1 MKLAAVPSVLLKF
14 VSVTLVVELD
24 PAVCFTSLVPG
35 VVWSVPK
42 HTHPVVTPAGRV
54 IVQAD
59 PGAVPTPIVKANVPL
74 LLAIVAA
81 DPPQPAPAIVGA
93 VVEPKM

>member
-1 MKLAAVPSVLLKF
+1 
-14 VSVTLVVELD
+14 
-24 PAVCFTSLVPG
+24 
-35 VVWSVPK
+35 VPK
-42 HTHPVVTPAGRV
+42 HTHPVVAAGRV

-74 LLAIVAA
+74 LLAMVAA